1 MNGASGNRKSG
12 HASTPCVKPGTRPT
26 RHRESAS
33 LILRLLAPASAG
45 LLHALLESHG
55 HLCFFTVLDARA
67 GLLRL
72 RYSKSQESEVNRVL
86 ALCALDVPILIR
98 PWPFAD

>member
-1 MNGASGNRKSG
+1 MDGQSQSL
-12 HASTPCVKPGTRPT
+12 

-33 LILRLLAPASAG
+33 LLLRLLDPASSG

-55 HLCFFTVLDARA
+55 HLCLFTVLDRGA

-72 RYSKSQESEVNRVL
+72 KYAKDQEAEVQRVL
-86 ALCALDVPILIR
+86 ALCALDVPVLIR
-98 PWPFAD
+98 PWPFADEAF